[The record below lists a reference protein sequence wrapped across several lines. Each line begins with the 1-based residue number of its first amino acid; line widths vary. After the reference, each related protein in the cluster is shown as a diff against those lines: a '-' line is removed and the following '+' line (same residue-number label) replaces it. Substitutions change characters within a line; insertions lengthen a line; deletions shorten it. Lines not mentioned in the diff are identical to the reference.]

1 MGPYFDRKKRVVD
14 PKSGKRRIEM
24 NSTSWEVHQ
33 LYGRL
38 KQFGGKRSKAF
49 HHGIFPSEKN
59 YPPSHDKNGKWIDYS
74 LVQYGGNLCDRG
86 LRIEEQPAPT
96 KDHLNNRAST
106 KEAGAQRM
114 CHVELTQCL
123 CVYVCDVT
131 SALPRGA
138 AHRFYHQRK
147 IEAINAGQTA
157 MRQSVSR
164 GHSRPH
170 TSASRS
176 GSQGRLA
183 SRGGTASQSSDW
195 RDAKLAA
202 LRAELNNLRAST
214 PGSRQ

>member
-114 CHVELTQCL
+114 CHVELTLCL
-123 CVYVCDVT
+123 CVYVCVRCHLST
-131 SALPRGA
+131 TTRSRSPVLPPTENRGHQCGTNRYEAVGFAGSQPA
-138 AHRFYHQRK
+138 AH
-147 IEAINAGQTA
+147 
-157 MRQSVSR
+157 
-164 GHSRPH
+164 
-170 TSASRS
+170 
-176 GSQGRLA
+176 LC
-183 SRGGTASQSSDW
+183 
-195 RDAKLAA
+195 
-202 LRAELNNLRAST
+202 
-214 PGSRQ
+214 